1 MKTLSL
7 PLVFLLLPYLSSAQ
21 APKGT
26 PPPKTDECKISG
38 MVVKLPGSEPLRKA
52 RVLLQSADERTRSKS
67 IVTDSS
73 GHFEL
78 RGIDPGRYKL
88 VVSRSGFVPQEYG
101 QRKPDDPG
109 AVLTLRPGQEVKD
122 LLFRLIP
129 SGVIAGR
136 ILDEDGEPLASVTV
150 SALREVYDEG
160 KRTLATSSAVST
172 DDLGEYRLFGLPPG
186 RYFVTAVYPHWGRFG
201 GNGDDSDSTDSP
213 QEGYAKMFYPGTP
226 DAAKAISIP
235 IKAGDEVPSIEILM
249 RQVSAYRIR
258 GHIYNQIT
266 HKAGT
271 ETTVTLMPKRS
282 GREWEFSNQQ
292 AIVERKDGAFT
303 IPEVLPGS
311 YILMAFWF
319 DEGKTFT
326 TRLPVDVG
334 NADIDG
340 IVLTISTGV
349 NVSGHVVWDGAPNL
363 QGTELS
369 VLLKPRDMGWNFWGG
384 STRVDTENSFTL
396 KDVSDG
402 TYLAE
407 ISGESKDCYVKDVH
421 YGASNALDDGFTVA
435 KGSLANLEI
444 TISSRG
450 ARVQGAVADAD
461 GLPAAG
467 VQVVLVPEE
476 SRRNLYRL
484 YRTETTDQYG
494 HFEIRGI
501 APGDYK
507 LFSWED
513 VESGAWQD
521 AEFLKP
527 FEEKG
532 EKISMQDGDQ
542 KTFNLTAMPSK
553 GPQSAKP

>member
-1 MKTLSL
+1 MK
-7 PLVFLLLPYLSSAQ
+7 
-21 APKGT
+21 
-26 PPPKTDECKISG
+26 
-38 MVVKLPGSEPLRKA
+38 
-52 RVLLQSADERTRSKS
+52 RTHSTS

-78 RGIDPGRYKL
+78 KGIEPGRYEL
-88 VVSRSGFVPQEYG
+88 TVSRSGFVPQGYG

-172 DDLGEYRLFGLPPG
+172 NDLGEYRLFGLPPG
-186 RYFVTAVYPHWGRFG
+186 RYFVTAVYPNWGRFG
-201 GNGDDSDSTDSP
+201 GNGDDSDITAP
-213 QEGYAKMFYPGTP
+213 QQCYAKMFYPGTP
-226 DAAKAISIP
+226 DAAKAMSIP
-235 IKAGDEVPSIEILM
+235 IKAGDEVPSIEFLM
-249 RQVSAYRIR
+249 RPVLAYHIR

-271 ETTVTLMPKRS
+271 ETNVILMPKRS

-311 YILMAFWF
+311 YILMAFWS

-340 IVLTISTGV
+340 IVLTISAGV
-349 NVSGHVVWDGAPNL
+349 NVSGRVVWDGAPSL

-369 VLLKPRDMGWNFWGG
+369 VLLKPSMGWNFWGG
-384 STRVDTENSFTL
+384 GSARVDAGNSFTL

-402 TYLAE
+402 TYFAE
-407 ISGESKDCYVKDVH
+407 I
-421 YGASNALDDGFTVA
+421 YG
-435 KGSLANLEI
+435 
-444 TISSRG
+444 
-450 ARVQGAVADAD
+450 RV
-461 GLPAAG
+461 
-467 VQVVLVPEE
+467 
-476 SRRNLYRL
+476 
-484 YRTETTDQYG
+484 
-494 HFEIRGI
+494 
-501 APGDYK
+501 
-507 LFSWED
+507 
-513 VESGAWQD
+513 
-521 AEFLKP
+521 
-527 FEEKG
+527 
-532 EKISMQDGDQ
+532 
-542 KTFNLTAMPSK
+542 
-553 GPQSAKP
+553 

>member
-7 PLVFLLLPYLSSAQ
+7 PLVFLLLPYFSSAQ

-26 PPPKTDECKISG
+26 PPPKEYECKISG
-38 MVVKLPGSEPLRKA
+38 MVVKLAGSEPLRKA
-52 RVLLQSADERTRSKS
+52 RVQLQSADERTRSTS
-67 IVTDSS
+67 TVTDSS
-73 GHFEL
+73 GHFEMK
-78 RGIDPGRYKL
+78 GIESGRYKL

-109 AVLTLRPGQEVKD
+109 AVLTLWPGQEVKD

-136 ILDEDGEPLASVTV
+136 ILDEDGEPLASVTM

-172 DDLGEYRLFGLPPG
+172 NDLGEYRLFGLPPG
-186 RYFVTAVYPHWGRFG
+186 RYFVTAVYPHWGGFG
-201 GNGDDSDSTDSP
+201 GNGDDSDSAD
-213 QEGYAKMFYPGTP
+213 QQQGYAKVFYPSTP
-226 DAAKAISIP
+226 DVAKAIKIQV
-235 IKAGDEVPSIEILM
+235 KAGEEVPSIEILM
-249 RQVSAYRIR
+249 RPVLVYRIR
-258 GHIYNQIT
+258 GHVYNQIT
-266 HKAGT
+266 RKAGT
-271 ETTVTLMPKRS
+271 ETNVILMPKRS
-282 GREWEFSNQQ
+282 GREWEFSNHQ
-292 AIVERKDGAFT
+292 AIVERNDGAFT

-311 YILMAFWF
+311 YVLMALWF
-319 DEGKTFT
+319 DEGKTFA

-340 IVLTISTGV
+340 IILTIGAAV
-349 NVSGHVVWDGAPNL
+349 NVSGRVVWDGAPSL

-369 VLLKPRDMGWNFWGG
+369 VSLKPRDMGWNFWGG
-384 STRVDTENSFTL
+384 STRVDAENSFTL

-402 TYLAE
+402 AYVAE
-407 ISGESKDCYVKDVH
+407 ITGESKDCYIKDVH
-421 YGASNALDDGFTVA
+421 YGASTALDDGFTVT
-435 KGSLANLEI
+435 KGVLANLEI
-444 TISSRG
+444 TVSSRG
-450 ARVQGAVADAD
+450 ARVQGAVADTD
-461 GLPAAG
+461 GLPATG

-484 YRTETTDQYG
+484 YRTGTTDQYG

-507 LFSWED
+507 LFSWEE
-513 VESGAWQD
+513 VESGAWED

-532 EKISMQDGDQ
+532 EKISVQDGDQ
-542 KTFNLTAMPSK
+542 KTLNLTAMPSK
-553 GPQSAKP
+553 NPESAKP